1 MAEISL
7 IATFAASPAEVWN
20 LIGGFDALPDW
31 QPSVARSRLEEGG
44 RVRRLSMA
52 AGGTVVQ
59 ELIEEGEYF
68 HSYSMS
74 ESPLPVT
81 GYTAKLGVSEDR
93 NGACVLEWTSR
104 FEPLGVGEEEAVAS
118 IKTLHE
124 RGIANLRRI
133 FGD

>member
-1 MAEISL
+1 MAEIRL
-7 IATFAASPAEVWN
+7 IATLAAPPRDVWN
-20 LIGGFDALPDW
+20 LIGGFNALPDW
-31 QPSVARSRLEEGG
+31 QPSVLASHLDEGG

-52 AGGTVVQ
+52 TGGTVVQ
-59 ELIEEGEYF
+59 ELLEEGDFF

-81 GYTAKLGVSEDR
+81 GYTATLGVGEGK

-104 FEPLGVGEEEAVAS
+104 FEPLGVGEEDAIAS

-133 FGD
+133 FGK

>member
-1 MAEISL
+1 MAEIRL
-7 IATFAASPAEVWN
+7 TATFPVSAREVWN
-20 LIGGFDALPDW
+20 LIGGFNALPDW
-31 QPSVARSRLEEGG
+31 QPSVARSRLDEGG
-44 RVRRLSMA
+44 QVRRLSMV